1 MKNDMIKTA
10 CALAACAAV
19 GTAFAQD
26 AAPAASAAASAFA
39 ADGVDSQSVVVSAK
53 RANRVS
59 KGATGLPMDVK
70 DTPQTI
76 STIAAED
83 MKDFGATGANDALR
97 MGTGINV
104 EQYETNRASYNSR
117 GFDIQLTQLDGV
129 GMTNSWGTV
138 VGQLDTF
145 LFDKIELIRG
155 ANGLLTGVGN
165 ASGTINYVRK
175 RPTNQDGGEIDVS
188 GGSWNNYRGAI
199 DYNKVLTS
207 DGSWAARVVATHDD
221 GKSYLRSLHD
231 RKTNLYGVVDG
242 QIGEHGVLTFGAS
255 YSDARQKSPMWG
267 ALTFNTVS
275 GGQLEF
281 PVSSSTSQD
290 WTFWNTKTRT
300 AFAEYTHDLGAGWEA
315 KLAYNHQDTDQHTR
329 IFYAY
334 NLDNGA
340 INDDGT
346 GLVGLPYASH
356 DVSHNDIFDVSVSG
370 KFGAFGRKHDLLLG
384 VSRGRAS
391 TVTDIDPYIAG
402 DDTDAYGNIILPAF
416 PYAGNAVP
424 LPEFGPTVRG
434 GSGHQTITRL
444 YGVTRL
450 AITDSIK
457 GIVGVNAVKLNR
469 EGTSIYGSGGNV
481 LKPDSQKVSPYVGA
495 TWDVT
500 RDTLAYASYSDIFQ
514 NQDQSDALKNVLEPA
529 KGSNVEVGVKSEWL
543 DRKLLTTFAL
553 FQAKE
558 RGLATYVGIDPDTL
572 NYIYAPE
579 DKTSKGFEMEATGAL
594 NADARISVG
603 FTHLA
608 LLGADGH
615 GTDFFVP
622 RNTANFRIDSRVA
635 PLPAL
640 RLGVEGRWQ
649 SATSNG
655 ARQGGYTVANAFA
668 SWELTPK
675 ATLRLNID
683 NLFDKKYITGVE
695 YGGYYGPP
703 MNGALSLEYKL

>member
-1 MKNDMIKTA
+1 MNDLIKTA
-10 CALAACAAV
+10 CAMAACAAL

-26 AAPAASAAASAFA
+26 AAMAPAAAASDA
-39 ADGVDSQSVVVSAK
+39 ADANVQSVVVSAK
-53 RANRVS
+53 RANRAS
-59 KGATGLPMDVK
+59 KGATGLAMDIK
-70 DTPQTI
+70 ETPQTI
-76 STIAAED
+76 STIDAGD
-83 MKDFGATGANDALR
+83 MKDFGATGSNDALR

-175 RPTNQDGGEIDVS
+175 RPTNQDRGEVDLS
-188 GGSWNNYRGAI
+188 GGSWNRYRGAI

-207 DGSWAARVVATHDD
+207 DGAWAARVVATHDD
-221 GKSYLRSLHD
+221 GESYLRSLHD

-275 GGQLEF
+275 SGQLEF

-290 WTFWNTKTRT
+290 WTYWNTKTRT
-300 AFAEYTHDLGAGWEA
+300 AFAEYTHDLGDGWEA
-315 KLAYNHQDTDQHTR
+315 KATYNHQDTDQHTR

-334 NLDNGA
+334 NLDQNGA

-356 DVSHNDIFDVSVSG
+356 DVTHNDIFDVSVSG
-370 KFGAFGRKHDLLLG
+370 KFAAFGRKHDLLLG

-391 TVTDIDPYIAG
+391 TVTDIDRYLPG
-402 DDTDAYGNIILPAF
+402 DNTDEFGDIVLPAF
-416 PYAGNAVP
+416 PYAGNAIP
-424 LPEFGPTVRG
+424 LPDFGPTVRD

-450 AITDSIK
+450 AITDSLK
-457 GIVGVNAVKLNR
+457 GIIGVNAVKLHR
-469 EGTSIYGSGGNV
+469 EGASIYGNGGNV
-481 LKPDSQKVSPYVGA
+481 AKPNSQKVSPYVGA
-495 TWDVT
+495 TYDIT
-500 RDTLAYASYSDIFQ
+500 PDTLAYASYSDIFQ
-514 NQDQSDALKNVLEPA
+514 NQDQSDFDGFVLKPA

-558 RGLATYVGIDPDTL
+558 RGLATYGGLIGDQ
-572 NYIYAPE
+572 YWYFAE
-579 DKTSKGFEMEATGAL
+579 DKTSKGFEIEATGNL
-594 NADARISVG
+594 DADARVTAG

-615 GTDFFVP
+615 STDFFVP
-622 RNTANFRIDSRVA
+622 RNTANLRIDSRVA

-640 RLGVEGRWQ
+640 RLGVEARWQ
-649 SATSNG
+649 SVTTNG
-655 ARQGGYTVANAFA
+655 ARQGAYTVANAFA
-668 SWELTPK
+668 AWEVTPK
-675 ATLRLNID
+675 ATVRLNVD

-695 YGGYYGPP
+695 YGGFYGAPL
-703 MNGALSLEYKL
+703 NGGLSLEYKL